1 MRTPANRPE
10 QNDATRETLLDK
22 TLRAAVKDRQMVTPE
37 GGSVSVMTEGVKFRP
52 APVHTDERGM
62 LVEIYDPRWKWHP
75 DPLVFVYA
83 LTLRPGFVKGWNL
96 HKHHEDRYFIL
107 QGEME
112 IVLYD
117 VRPESPTYGQIS
129 RIVLSENNR
138 GLVNIPTH
146 VWHADHNIGARDV
159 IVVNCPTQAYDHA
172 NPDKYR
178 LPIDTPLIPHT
189 FPGARGW

>member
-1 MRTPANRPE
+1 MREDRARPS
-10 QNDATRETLLDK
+10 DRRTGGETLLEK
-22 TLRAAVKDRQMVTPE
+22 TLRAAVKDAQMVTPE
-37 GGSVSVMTEGVKFRP
+37 GKTVSVPADGVQFRP
-52 APVHTDERGM
+52 APTHADERGFV
-62 LVEIYDPRWKWHP
+62 VEVFDPRWNWHP

-83 LTLRPGFVKGWNL
+83 WGLRPGFVKGWNL
-96 HKHHEDRYFIL
+96 HKHHEDRYFLL

-117 VRPESPTYGQIS
+117 VRPESPTCGQVS
-129 RIVLSENNR
+129 KIVLSEANR
-138 GLVNIPTH
+138 GLVNIPQS
-146 VWHADHNIGARDV
+146 VWHADHNIGTRDV

-178 LPIDTPLIPHT
+178 LPIDTPLIPYS